1 MAAKLAT
8 QTFNAVDLAALKAA
22 IDAWLAG
29 DKVVACQWISNGGT
43 DSIIFYY
50 L

>member
-8 QTFNAVDLAALKAA
+8 QTFNAVGLAALKVA

-29 DKVVACQWISNGGT
+29 GQVVACQWISDAGT

-50 L
+50 I